1 MTVPLHAGPVQVR
14 VPATSANLGPGFDAL
29 GLALDLHDDLVARAI
44 DERGVRIEVAGEG
57 ANAVPMD
64 ESHLV
69 VRAMR
74 AAFDRLE
81 CQPEG
86 IALQCVNRIP
96 HGRGL
101 GSSSAAIVAGV
112 LLARGLV
119 PEGAA
124 AIPDVSVLQ
133 LAADLEGHP
142 DNVAPCLLGGLCV
155 AWSDNGAVAA
165 LRVPIELAIRP
176 VALVPP
182 TPSSTQVARGL
193 LPSQVPHTDAAR
205 TAARAA
211 LLMAALAGAP
221 GGAGALLAAT
231 DDRLHQPYRAA
242 SMPESAGLV
251 ADLRAGGAAA
261 VLSGAGPTVLV
272 LACDDAEVARVI
284 DATPPGWR
292 ALTLAVDLR
301 GAHVAAPRAQKN
313 NGKTWSR
320 HGNI

>member
-1 MTVPLHAGPVQVR
+1 MTAEIDTGQVHAR

-44 DERGVRIEVAGEG
+44 GERSLRIDVAGEG
-57 ANAVPMD
+57 ADTVPTD

-74 AAFDRLE
+74 AAFDRLGG
-81 CQPEG
+81 QPTG

-119 PEGAA
+119 AGGVAA
-124 AIPDVSVLQ
+124 LPDASVLQ

-155 AWSDNGAVAA
+155 AWSDNGVVAA
-165 LRVPIELAIRP
+165 LRVPIKLAIRP

-182 TPSSTQVARGL
+182 IPSSTQVARGL
-193 LPSQVPHTDAAR
+193 RPSQVPHADATR

-221 GGAGALLAAT
+221 GGASALLAAT
-231 DDRLHQPYRAA
+231 EDRLHQPYRAA
-242 SMPESAGLV
+242 SMAESAALV
-251 ADLRAGGAAA
+251 ADLRASGTAA

-272 LACDDAEVARVI
+272 LARDDAEVARVI
-284 DATPPGWR
+284 AATPPGWR
-292 ALTLAVDLR
+292 ALALAVDLR
-301 GAHVAAPRAQKN
+301 GAHVAPPRERKN

>member
-1 MTVPLHAGPVQVR
+1 MSAEIDTGQVLVR

-29 GLALDLHDDLVARAI
+29 GLAVNLHDEVVARAI
-44 DERGVRIEVAGEG
+44 GEREVRIEVAGEG
-57 ANAVPMD
+57 ADTVPTD

-69 VRAMR
+69 IRAMR
-74 AAFDRLE
+74 AAFDRLGS
-81 CQPEG
+81 QPAG
-86 IALQCVNRIP
+86 IALRCVNRIP

-119 PEGAA
+119 AEGVAA
-124 AIPDVSVLQ
+124 LPDTSVLQ

-155 AWSDNGAVAA
+155 AWSDDGGIAA
-165 LRVPIELAIRP
+165 LRVPIGLEIRP

-182 TPSSTQVARGL
+182 SPSSTSAARGL
-193 LPSQVPHTDAAR
+193 LPSQVPHADATR

-221 GGAGALLAAT
+221 GGASALLAAT
-231 DDRLHQPYRAA
+231 EDRLHQPYRAA
-242 SMPESAGLV
+242 SMAESAALV

-272 LACDDAEVARVI
+272 LARDDAEVARVI
-284 DATPPGWR
+284 AATPPGWR
-292 ALTLAVDLR
+292 ALALAVDLR
-301 GAHVAAPRAQKN
+301 GAHVATPRARKN

>member
-1 MTVPLHAGPVQVR
+1 MTAEIDTSQVHAR

-29 GLALDLHDDLVARAI
+29 GLALDLHDDVVARAI
-44 DERGVRIEVAGEG
+44 AERSVRIEVAGEG
-57 ANAVPMD
+57 AHTVPTD
-64 ESHLV
+64 GSHLV
-69 VRAMR
+69 IRAMR
-74 AAFDRLE
+74 AAFDRLGG
-81 CQPEG
+81 QPAG

-119 PEGAA
+119 AGGVAA
-124 AIPDVSVLQ
+124 LPDTSVLQ

-155 AWSDNGAVAA
+155 AWSDNGVTSA
-165 LRVPIELAIRP
+165 LRVPIELPIRP

-182 TPSSTQVARGL
+182 SPSSTHVARGQ
-193 LPSQVPHTDAAR
+193 LPSQVSHAEATR

-211 LLMAALAGAP
+211 LLMAVLAGAP
-221 GGAGALLAAT
+221 GGASVLLPAT
-231 DDRLHQPYRAA
+231 EDRLHQPYRAA
-242 SMPESAGLV
+242 SMAESAALV

-272 LACDDAEVARVI
+272 LARDDAEVARVI
-284 DATPPGWR
+284 AATPPGWR
-292 ALTLAVDLR
+292 GLALAVDMS
-301 GAHVAAPRAQKN
+301 GARVAPPRVRKN